1 MIAAANDST
10 PAMGRVLI
18 VAGSDSSGGAG
29 IQADIKTVT
38 MLGQYAATA
47 ITAVTVQNTVG
58 VSGIETIKPATV
70 AAQMRAVISDIGVDV
85 VKTGMLHDAA
95 VTETVLAVLDDVA
108 FGGDLVV
115 DPVMVSTS
123 GSLLLEMGAVQALK
137 QLISH
142 SSLVTPNIP
151 EAQALTGRSIENT
164 DDMRAAAEDIL
175 MTGAEAVLIK
185 GGHLTGPQVTDIL
198 VSAKGEWRI
207 TSDRIDTR
215 HTHGTGCT
223 LASALAAE
231 LSVGRSLEEAF
242 EKAHAFV
249 HEAIKMAP
257 GFGGGHG
264 PLGHAHVQQGMK

>member
-1 MIAAANDST
+1 MMEAANDSG

-29 IQADIKTVT
+29 LQADIKTVT

-47 ITAVTVQNTVG
+47 VTAITVQNTKG
-58 VSGIETIKPATV
+58 VTGIEAMSPGTV
-70 AAQMRAVISDIGVDV
+70 AAQMRTVISDIGIDV

-123 GSLLLEMGAVQALK
+123 GSLLLEKEAITALRE
-137 QLISH
+137 LIVH
-142 SSLVTPNIP
+142 ASLVTPNIP
-151 EAQALTGRSIENT
+151 EAQVLTGRSIET
-164 DDMRAAAEDIL
+164 VDDMRAAAEDIL
-175 MTGAEAVLIK
+175 ETGVEAVLLK
-185 GGHLTGPQVTDIL
+185 GGHLPGDQVTDIL
-198 VSAKGEWRI
+198 VSVKGEWRI
-207 TSDRIDTR
+207 SSDRIDTR

-223 LASALAAE
+223 LASAVAAH
-231 LSVGRSLEEAF
+231 LSAGRSLEDAF

-249 HEAIKMAP
+249 HAAIKAAP
-257 GFGGGHG
+257 GFGAGHG
-264 PLGHAHVQQGMK
+264 PLGHALVRPERD